1 MNEDTTINRRLS
13 AILAADIAGYS
24 RLMGQDEAATVRDLK
39 GHQTV
44 ILPVVGRHG
53 GRIID
58 TAGDGILAE
67 FPSVIGATA
76 CAAEIQRIMAGRN
89 EDVPEHRRML
99 FRIGINLGDVIHDE
113 ARIYGDGINVAAR
126 LEGLAEPGGVL
137 VSQAVHDQVRDRLDL
152 AFDDLGEREL
162 KNIARPV
169 RVYRLRTPAESKTPS
184 PSAGLPLP
192 DKPSIAVLPFTNMSG
207 DPDQEH
213 FADGI
218 AEDILTG
225 LARLRWLFVIARNS
239 SFTYKGRH
247 VDIRQVGRELGVR
260 YVLEGSVRK
269 GGNRIRITG
278 QLIEAETGAHL
289 WAERYDRILDDVFA
303 IQDEITDNV
312 IGCIQ
317 PKVYAAEHERLKRK
331 PPQRLDAWESVVRGM
346 FLYSQHS
353 DASTKE
359 ALTTLDRAVELE
371 PGYAQA
377 HGLRAVCLAW
387 RAFQGWE
394 NRDTAFARAA
404 EGADRAVACD
414 PGEPWAHLAH
424 GFIGVANRRDSEAVR
439 AFSRAIDASPNFAYA
454 HGLLG
459 AAHALGG
466 RPDQA
471 IECIDRGVRLSPRD
485 IFGEEFQLYYAFAH
499 FQAGRYAEAASA
511 TQLAIQQRPEHPVLY
526 IMAAAAYGLAGNIDK
541 ATRAIAQLTDLVPG
555 VSAGELEENF
565 VYYRQE
571 DRSRVARGLRAGGL
585 AS

>member
-1 MNEDTTINRRLS
+1 MDKDTTINRRLS

-169 RVYRLRTPAESKTPS
+169 RVYRLRTPAESKVPS
-184 PSAGLPLP
+184 PSVGLPLP
-192 DKPSIAVLPFTNMSG
+192 DTPSIAVLPFTNMSG
-207 DPDQEH
+207 DPEQEH

-225 LARLRWLFVIARNS
+225 LSRLRWLFVIARNS

-247 VDIRQVGRELGVR
+247 VDVRQVGRELGVR

-269 GGNRIRITG
+269 GGSRIRITG

-289 WAERYDRILDDVFA
+289 WAERYDRALDDVFA

-317 PKVYAAEHERLKRK
+317 PQVYAAEHERLRRK
-331 PPQRLDAWESVVRGM
+331 PPQSLDAWESMVRGM

-353 DASTKE
+353 DTSTKE
-359 ALTTLDRAVELE
+359 ALTMLDRAIELD

-394 NRDTAFARAA
+394 NRDTAFTQAA

-414 PGEPWAHLAH
+414 PGEPWAHLAR
-424 GFIGVANRRDSEAVR
+424 GFIGIAKLRDSEAVG
-439 AFSRAIDASPNFAYA
+439 AFSRAVDASPNFAYA

-485 IFGEEFQLYYAFAH
+485 IFGDEYQLYYAFAH

-511 TQLAIQQRPEHPVLY
+511 ALLAIQQRPDHPVLF
-526 IMAAAAYGLAGNIDK
+526 IMAGASYGLAGEIDK

-555 VSAGELEENF
+555 VSAVDLEDF
-565 VYYRQE
+565 LYCRQE
-571 DRSRVARGLRAGGL
+571 DRSRLARGLRA
-585 AS
+585 